1 MKAYLILEDGTVFE
15 GRRIGADRDVVCEVV
30 FNTAMAGYLEV
41 LTDPSYA
48 GQGVA
53 MTYPLMG
60 NYGINE
66 EDAESRRPWASAFIV
81 QSVARRASNYRS
93 EEELDRYL
101 SRYDIPGIAGL
112 DTRALTRH
120 LRTRGT
126 MNGMIT
132 SREDLSIQACSKI
145 ARDYRVTGVV
155 KMVSRTEMEHI
166 PGEGKRVALMDYGAK
181 NSILRS
187 LRRRGCDLYVF
198 PYNTPAEE
206 VLAIQ
211 PDGIMLSNGPG
222 DPEECVESI
231 ACVRKLYD
239 SGLPIFGICQGH
251 QVISLA
257 YGARTFKMKFGHRG
271 GNHPVKNLETGK
283 VEITSQNHSF
293 AVDTESLKGTGLTL
307 THLNL
312 LDDTA
317 EGVECRADRI
327 FSVQYHPESAPGPQ
341 DSTYLFDKFIKMME
355 ESQNA

>member
-126 MNGMIT
+126 MNAFARICRFRPVPRLRAIT
-132 SREDLSIQACSKI
+132 ALPAWSRWSAERKWSISP
-145 ARDYRVTGVV
+145 ARASA
-155 KMVSRTEMEHI
+155 SR
-166 PGEGKRVALMDYGAK
+166 
-181 NSILRS
+181 
-187 LRRRGCDLYVF
+187 
-198 PYNTPAEE
+198 
-206 VLAIQ
+206 
-211 PDGIMLSNGPG
+211 
-222 DPEECVESI
+222 
-231 ACVRKLYD
+231 
-239 SGLPIFGICQGH
+239 
-251 QVISLA
+251 
-257 YGARTFKMKFGHRG
+257 
-271 GNHPVKNLETGK
+271 
-283 VEITSQNHSF
+283 
-293 AVDTESLKGTGLTL
+293 
-307 THLNL
+307 
-312 LDDTA
+312 
-317 EGVECRADRI
+317 
-327 FSVQYHPESAPGPQ
+327 
-341 DSTYLFDKFIKMME
+341 
-355 ESQNA
+355 

>member
-1 MKAYLILEDGTVFE
+1 MKRT
-15 GRRIGADRDVVCEVV
+15 
-30 FNTAMAGYLEV
+30 
-41 LTDPSYA
+41 
-48 GQGVA
+48 
-53 MTYPLMG
+53 
-60 NYGINE
+60 
-66 EDAESRRPWASAFIV
+66 RRPWASAFIV

-239 SGLPIFGICQGH
+239 SGLPIFGICLGH
-251 QVISLA
+251 QITALA
-257 YGARTFKMKFGHRG
+257 MGAKTVKMDYGHHG
-271 GNHPVKNLETGK
+271 GNHPVKD
-283 VEITSQNHSF
+283 VEKNVVMITAQNHGF
-293 AVDTESLKGTGLTL
+293 AVDEATLPANLRVTHKSLFDGTLQGIHRT
-307 THLNL
+307 
-312 LDDTA
+312 DKPA
-317 EGVECRADRI
+317 
-327 FSVQYHPESAPGPQ
+327 FSFQGHPEASPGPH
-341 DSTYLFDKFIKMME
+341 DAAPLFDHFIALIEQYRKT
-355 ESQNA
+355 AK

>member
-222 DPEECVESI
+222 DPEEHLPGSPDHGAGHGREDRQDGLRPPRRQPSGQRAVHRTCVYHQPEPQ
-231 ACVRKLYD
+231 LH
-239 SGLPIFGICQGH
+239 GQGR
-251 QVISLA
+251 
-257 YGARTFKMKFGHRG
+257 Y
-271 GNHPVKNLETGK
+271 
-283 VEITSQNHSF
+283 HS
-293 AVDTESLKGTGLTL
+293 
-307 THLNL
+307 
-312 LDDTA
+312 
-317 EGVECRADRI
+317 R
-327 FSVQYHPESAPGPQ
+327 
-341 DSTYLFDKFIKMME
+341 
-355 ESQNA
+355 

>member
-1 MKAYLILEDGTVFE
+1 MT

-222 DPEECVESI
+222 DPEDCAKSI
-231 ACVRKLYD
+231 ACVAEALR
-239 SGLPIFGICQGH
+239 SGLPIFGICLGH
-251 QVISLA
+251 QLMALA
-257 YGARTFKMKFGHRG
+257 MRREYRQAEIRPPRRQPSGARSCPAGR
-271 GNHPVKNLETGK
+271 VY
-283 VEITSQNHSF
+283 ITSQNHGY
-293 AVDTESLKGTGLTL
+293 AVKADTVPAAGTGQLSSTS
-307 THLNL
+307 T
-312 LDDTA
+312 TA
-317 EGVECRADRI
+317 PWKGCRLRRTAASLPCSSIPRPARPAGYQLP
-327 FSVQYHPESAPGPQ
+327 VRPLY
-341 DSTYLFDKFIKMME
+341 
-355 ESQNA
+355 

>member
-239 SGLPIFGICQGH
+239 SGLPIFGICLGH
-251 QVISLA
+251 QITALA
-257 YGARTFKMKFGHRG
+257 MGAKTVKMDYGHHGV
-271 GNHPVKNLETGK
+271 NHPVKELSTGR
-283 VEITSQNHSF
+283 VYITSQNHNFMVKADTIPAEGQVSF
-293 AVDTESLKGTGLTL
+293 LNVNDGSVEGVTYDGGRVYTVQFHPEASPGPVDT
-307 THLNL
+307 N
-312 LDDTA
+312 
-317 EGVECRADRI
+317 
-327 FSVQYHPESAPGPQ
+327 F
-341 DSTYLFDKFIKMME
+341 LFDRFINVMGG
-355 ESQNA
+355 QRDA